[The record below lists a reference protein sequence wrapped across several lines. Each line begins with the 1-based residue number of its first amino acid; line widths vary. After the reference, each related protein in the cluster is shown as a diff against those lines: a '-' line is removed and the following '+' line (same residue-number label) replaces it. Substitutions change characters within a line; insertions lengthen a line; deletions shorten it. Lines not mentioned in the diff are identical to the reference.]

1 MRDALLRSG
10 VLEYQEDDGTG
21 KRSETA
27 MDYRTLITLGR
38 KAGLQTSE
46 LYQALSARRPEA
58 GDQAPGQT
66 DGNGFVSTYGM
77 NGQRV
82 FLPCTGHRRS

>member
-1 MRDALLRSG
+1 
-10 VLEYQEDDGTG
+10 
-21 KRSETA
+21 

-46 LYQALSARRPEA
+46 LYQALSARRPQVR
-58 GDQAPGQT
+58 DRNPGQA
-66 DGNGFVSTYGM
+66 DGNGFISIYGR

-82 FLPCTGHRRS
+82 YLPYSDISSRSDSKARIVKEQ

>member
-1 MRDALLRSG
+1 
-10 VLEYQEDDGTG
+10 VLDEQQDEWKGD
-21 KRSETA
+21 A
-27 MDYRTLITLGR
+27 MDYRTLIILGR

-58 GDQAPGQT
+58 GDRVPGQA
-66 DGNGFVSTYGM
+66 DGNGFISTYGR

-82 FLPCTGHRRS
+82 YLPFSQSRRS

>member
-1 MRDALLRSG
+1 MLAR
-10 VLEYQEDDGTG
+10 QEDEGTG
-21 KRSETA
+21 KKTEVA
-27 MDYRTLITLGR
+27 VDYRTLITLGR

-58 GDQAPGQT
+58 GDHVPGQA
-66 DGNGFVSTYGM
+66 DGNGFISTYGR

-82 FLPCTGHRRS
+82 YLPCTGYRRP

>member
-1 MRDALLRSG
+1 
-10 VLEYQEDDGTG
+10 
-21 KRSETA
+21 

-46 LYQALSARRPEA
+46 LYQALSSRRPEA
-58 GDQAPGQT
+58 GDQAPGQA
-66 DGNGFVSTYGM
+66 DGNGFVSIYGR

-82 FLPCTGHRRS
+82 FLPSPGHPRS

>member
-1 MRDALLRSG
+1 MKKAEQAKTTE
-10 VLEYQEDDGTG
+10 V
-21 KRSETA
+21 A

-46 LYQALSARRPEA
+46 LYQAMSARRPEA
-58 GDQAPGQT
+58 GDRAPGQA
-66 DGNGFVSTYGM
+66 DGNGFISMYGR

-82 FLPCTGHRRS
+82 FLPCTGSRRA

>member
-1 MRDALLRSG
+1 MLRVRVEECWRSG
-10 VLEYQEDDGTG
+10 GTRKNLEV
-21 KRSETA
+21 A

-46 LYQALSARRPEA
+46 LYQALSARRPQA
-58 GDQAPGQT
+58 GDRSPGQA
-66 DGNGFVSTYGM
+66 DGNGFIPIYGC

-82 FLPCTGHRRS
+82 YLPCSGYRRP

>member
-1 MRDALLRSG
+1 MVEHRDDNR
-10 VLEYQEDDGTG
+10 TG
-21 KRSETA
+21 KEREVA

-46 LYQALSARRPEA
+46 IYQALSARRPEA
-58 GDQAPGQT
+58 GDRVPGQA
-66 DGNGFVSTYGM
+66 DGNGFISIYGR

-82 FLPCTGHRRS
+82 YLPCTGYRRP

>member
-1 MRDALLRSG
+1 MRDS
-10 VLEYQEDDGTG
+10 QEDEGTG
-21 KRSETA
+21 TKELA

-46 LYQALSARRPEA
+46 LYQALSTRRPEA
-58 GDQAPGQT
+58 GDRAPGQA
-66 DGNGFVSTYGM
+66 DGNGFISTYGR

-82 FLPCTGHRRS
+82 FLPSAGYRRP

>member
-1 MRDALLRSG
+1 
-10 VLEYQEDDGTG
+10 
-21 KRSETA
+21 

-58 GDQAPGQT
+58 GDRVSGQA
-66 DGNGFVSTYGM
+66 DGNGFISTYGR

-82 FLPCTGHRRS
+82 YLPCTGNRRP

>member
-1 MRDALLRSG
+1 
-10 VLEYQEDDGTG
+10 
-21 KRSETA
+21 

-58 GDQAPGQT
+58 GDRVAGQA
-66 DGNGFVSTYGM
+66 DGNGFISTYGR
-77 NGQRV
+77 NGQRI
-82 FLPCTGHRRS
+82 FLPCTGTRRA